1 MAAGS
6 RRYVKLTHYPKKGIM
21 DKDQRSISMMPAKG
35 RLAATLIAL
44 TLIGCSAGQP
54 TAVLNGEAA
63 SSGGIRTEVIH
74 DPTLNNMAAY
84 QVPVPAKWHFQ
95 GALDQG
101 GGNCVGLASGVFRAT
116 SPDGLSFAEQMPMLG
131 WTWGTGVAAR
141 IPPNNGCL
149 PLKSAM
155 SARDFLKYLTA
166 TLNVAYVA
174 DYPLPAELQAKA
186 QKSFDDAALPYAAQ
200 YAAMHQQPPKQT
212 VQLAAAIVR
221 YKNGTFEMK
230 GRLGTEVTCTEMVN
244 QGLRSTM
251 RGMPDQPGW
260 TTDQCRASV
269 LYVAAPENQYDAL
282 LKLWDAP
289 EMQPVGN
296 PEWNREVIDRM
307 RRMSAMRIQ
316 EMQAQAAVRDQ
327 QMNATAAAQRQA
339 SAQQFAHDQGVRQ
352 QMHEQFLATMQ
363 RGTDMSMARAAQV
376 ANTNHT
382 IASDW
387 VDYSLDR
394 QTVLD
399 PNTGQLSKVSSSSS
413 YTWVNSSGHTSFQT
427 NDVNADP
434 NGTLQGTWT
443 RQQVVHGDG
452 SQ

>member
-1 MAAGS
+1 
-6 RRYVKLTHYPKKGIM
+6 
-21 DKDQRSISMMPAKG
+21 
-35 RLAATLIAL
+35 
-44 TLIGCSAGQP
+44 
-54 TAVLNGEAA
+54 VLNGEAA

-74 DPTLNNMAAY
+74 DPTLNNMDAI

-95 GALDQG
+95 GVLDQG
-101 GGNCVGLASGVFRAT
+101 GTCVGLASGVFRAT
-116 SPDGLSFAEQMPMLG
+116 SPDGLSFVEQMPMLG
-131 WTWGTGVAAR
+131 WSWGTGFAAR
-141 IPPNNGCL
+141 VPPNNGCL

-174 DYPLPAELQAKA
+174 DYPLPAEMQAKA
-186 QKSFDDAALPYAAQ
+186 QKGLDDAALPYAAQ
-200 YAAMHQQPPKQT
+200 YAAMHAQPPKQT

-230 GRLGTEVTCTEMVN
+230 GRIGTSVTCTEINHAGQRSM
-244 QGLRSTM
+244 LR
-251 RGMPDQPGW
+251 GVPDQPGW
-260 TTDQCRASV
+260 TTDQCRATV
-269 LYVAAPENQYDAL
+269 LYMAAPENQYDAL
-282 LKLWDAP
+282 IKQWDKP
-289 EMQPVGN
+289 EMQVHGN
-296 PEWNREVIDRM
+296 AEWGRAVIDRDN
-307 RRMSAMRIQ
+307 RRAAM
-316 EMQAQAAVRDQ
+316 RDQ

-339 SAQQFAHDQGVRQ
+339 SAQQFAHDQAVRQ
-352 QMHEQFLATMQ
+352 QMHKQFLATMQ

-399 PNTGQLSKVSSSSS
+399 PNTGQLSRVSSSYG
-413 YTWVNSSGHTSFQT
+413 YTWVDSSGHTSFQT
-427 NDVNADP
+427 NDVNANP